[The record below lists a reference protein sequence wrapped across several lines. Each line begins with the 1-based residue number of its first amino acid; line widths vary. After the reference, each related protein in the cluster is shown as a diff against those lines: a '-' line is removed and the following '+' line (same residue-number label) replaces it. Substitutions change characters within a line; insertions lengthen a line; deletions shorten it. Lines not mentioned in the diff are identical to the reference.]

1 MKTKQDFLDSLRRM
15 DHKSY
20 GAYKA
25 LKGDYDFRDFILK
38 IDHVQGDPFASPS
51 RVRLCVNNKQ
61 NFPAELFAE
70 KWEKTALEDYILR
83 RVHFCIRNLMQGGNG
98 RENRQDR
105 YQRGGEERR
114 EQGYRR
120 SGSGK
125 SGMISACRVGQEVM
139 ERIAVQISE
148 REVEV
153 RIEVG
158 FPAYGR
164 SIAAEEL
171 EKLVTAALPQIVKGA
186 LYYRNLKAEELQKVK
201 ELADDQEFIREELK
215 RLELC
220 AFVADGSVLPR
231 ESGVSERPMKNAQ
244 TFVSPESV
252 AVTLQLPNKGSV
264 RGMGIKRGVTLI
276 VGGGYHGKSTLL
288 KAVEAGVYNHISGD
302 GREYVITDASAVKL
316 RAEEGRCVHEVDI
329 SMFIN
334 HLPNKADTKKFT
346 TENASGSTS
355 QAANTVEG
363 LAGGTKVFLIDED
376 TSATNFMVRDE
387 TMAKLVSDDK
397 EPITPFLKCVRSL
410 WEEHGVS
417 SILVVGSSGA
427 YLSVADAVLQ
437 MDNYVLKDVTVKA
450 KELAAPMESLSVEWA
465 EFVKKPIR
473 RKQIEKAKVHG
484 WDTISLDR
492 CDLDLRYLEQ
502 LVDEGQTAAM
512 AYFMQYILSH
522 LADGRKTAVE
532 LVEEFYREVERKGML
547 PFVPANY
554 GAGSPVM
561 PRKQEMVECMQRY
574 REI

>member
-25 LKGDYDFRDFILK
+25 LKGDYDFREFIFK

-51 RVRLCVNNKQ
+51 RIRLCVNNRN
-61 NFPAELFAE
+61 NFPKELFARR
-70 KWEKTALEDYILR
+70 WEKTALEDFILR
-83 RVHFCIRNLMQGGNG
+83 RVHQSIRGIAKSGNG
-98 RENRQDR
+98 
-105 YQRGGEERR
+105 
-114 EQGYRR
+114 R

-125 SGMISACRVGQEVM
+125 SGMIAACPVGQEVM

-148 REVEV
+148 KELEV
-153 RIEVG
+153 RLEMG

-164 SIAAEEL
+164 SIAAGEL
-171 EKLVTAALPQIVKGA
+171 ERMVTTALPQIVKEA
-186 LYYRNLKAEELQKVK
+186 LLYKNQRPERLKAVK
-201 ELADDQEFIREELK
+201 ELADDQEFIRKELV
-215 RLELC
+215 RLGLC
-220 AFVADGSVLPR
+220 AFVADDSILPR
-231 ESGVSERPMKNAQ
+231 ESGVSERPMKEAQ
-244 TFVSPESV
+244 VFASPDSV
-252 AVTLQLPNKGSV
+252 AVELDLPNKGKV
-264 RGMGIKRGVTLI
+264 RGMGIKKGVTLI

-288 KAVEAGVYNHISGD
+288 KAVEAGVYNHIAGD
-302 GREYVITDASAVKL
+302 GREYVITDSSAVKL

-334 HLPNKADTKKFT
+334 HLPNRADTKRFV

-363 LAGGTKVFLIDED
+363 LASGTGLFLIDED
-376 TSATNFMVRDE
+376 TSATNFMVRDQ

-410 WEEHGVS
+410 WEDHGVS

-427 YLSVADAVLQ
+427 YLSVADTVLQ
-437 MDNYVLKDVTVKA
+437 MDNYVLRDVTEKA
-450 KELAAPMESLSVEWA
+450 KSLAEPMEGQRVKKSD
-465 EFVKKPIR
+465 FVKKPVR
-473 RKQIEKAKVHG
+473 RVKIEKAKVHG

-502 LVDEGQTAAM
+502 LVDEGQTAAL
-512 AYFMQYILSH
+512 AYFMQYVLSN
-522 LADGRKTAVE
+522 LADGKKTAVQ
-532 LVEEFYREVERKGML
+532 LVDMLYREIEQKGML

-561 PRKQEMVECMQRY
+561 PRKQEMLACMQRY
-574 REI
+574 RQI

>member
-1 MKTKQDFLDSLRRM
+1 MKTKQDFLESLRRM

-25 LKGDYDFRDFILK
+25 LKGEYDFREFVLK

-51 RVRLCVNNKQ
+51 RIRLCVGNRN
-61 NFPAELFAE
+61 NFPPELFAE
-70 KWEKTALEDYILR
+70 KWEKTALEDFILR
-83 RVHFCIRNLMQGGNG
+83 AVHQCIRSLQNG
-98 RENRQDR
+98 
-105 YQRGGEERR
+105 
-114 EQGYRR
+114 RR

-148 REVEV
+148 KELEV
-153 RIEVG
+153 RLEMG

-164 SIAAEEL
+164 SIAAGEL
-171 EKLVTAALPQIVKGA
+171 EKMVTEALPQIVKGA
-186 LYYRNLKAEELQKVK
+186 MIYQNQKAAALKAVK
-201 ELADDQEFIREELK
+201 ELSDDQEFIRKELS
-215 RLELC
+215 RLGLC
-220 AFVADGSVLPR
+220 TFLADGSVLPR
-231 ESGVSERPMKNAQ
+231 ESGVSERPMKEAQ
-244 TFVSPESV
+244 VFYSPESV
-252 AVTLQLPNKGSV
+252 AVTLTLPYKGKV
-264 RGMGIKRGVTLI
+264 RGMGIRRGVTLI

-288 KAVEAGVYNHISGD
+288 KAVEAGVYNHIKGD
-302 GREYVITDASAVKL
+302 GREYVITDSSAVKL

-334 HLPNKADTKKFT
+334 HLPNRADTKRFV

-363 LAGGTKVFLIDED
+363 LAGGTGVFLIDED

-410 WEEHGVS
+410 WEDHGVS

-427 YLSVADAVLQ
+427 YLSAADAVLQ
-437 MDNYVLKDVTVKA
+437 MDNYVLKDVTAQA
-450 KELAAPMESLSVEWA
+450 KELAQPMEGLKVEIA
-465 EFVKKPIR
+465 DFVKKPV
-473 RKQIEKAKVHG
+473 RKMQIEKAKVHG

-492 CDLDLRYLEQ
+492 TDLDLRYLEQ

-522 LADGRKTAVE
+522 MADGKKTAVE
-532 LVEEFYREVERKGML
+532 LVDRFYQEVEKRGML

-554 GAGSPVM
+554 GAGSPVL
-561 PRKQEMVECMQRY
+561 PRKQEMLACMQRY
-574 REI
+574 RGI